1 VTSQTQDEELY
12 ELDLLIPTARF
23 VFSVEGE
30 RVDVLPEHRSPEASA
45 AYARLRAERPV
56 VGMTTFPNTVLLRG
70 PRTVLVDPG
79 LQLQNEP
86 VLGALAARGLGPA
99 DLDMVV
105 LTHAHDDHADA
116 LVDFPLDLPVVLHGL
131 EAGGRHWA
139 AVSGV
144 LEQHRLQ
151 FLEGEE
157 GEIAP
162 GLRWALTP
170 AHTAGSIAL
179 SCRTAAGVTVCCG
192 DTIGPQKEPFLAMD
206 PGEGEEA
213 AALLAAWRR
222 IRGFAP
228 DLVVAGHLPPFA
240 L

>member
-1 VTSQTQDEELY
+1 MVSPEPVAESYT
-12 ELDLLIPTARF
+12 LDLLIPTARF

-30 RVDVLPEHRSPEASA
+30 RVEVLPEHRSPEAFA

-56 VGMTTFPNTVLLRG
+56 VGMTTFPNTILLRG

-86 VLGALAARGLGPA
+86 VLGALAARGLAPA

-116 LVDFPLDLPVVLHGL
+116 LVDFPLDLPVVLH
-131 EAGGRHWA
+131 ERETKGRHWA

-151 FLEGEE
+151 LLAGEE
-157 GEIAP
+157 GAIAP
-162 GLRWALTP
+162 GLTWALTP
-170 AHTAGSIAL
+170 GHTGGSIAVC
-179 SCRTAAGVTVCCG
+179 CRTSAGTTVLCG
-192 DTIGPQKEPFLAMD
+192 DTVGPQAAPFLAMD
-206 PGEGEEA
+206 PGAGEDA
-213 AALLAAWRR
+213 ADLLGAWRR
-222 IRGFAP
+222 IRAFAP
-228 DLVVAGHLPPFA
+228 DLIVAGHLPP
-240 L
+240 LVP

>member
-1 VTSQTQDEELY
+1 MASPKPVAASYT
-12 ELDLLIPTARF
+12 LDLLIPTARF

-30 RVDVLPEHRSPEASA
+30 RVEVLPEHRSPEASA
-45 AYARLRAERPV
+45 AYARLRVERPV

-86 VLGALAARGLGPA
+86 ALGALAVRGRTPA

-116 LVDFPLDLPVVLHGL
+116 LVDFPLDLPVVLH
-131 EAGGRHWA
+131 ERETKGRHWA
-139 AVSGV
+139 AVRGV
-144 LEQHRLQ
+144 LEQHRLTL
-151 FLEGEE
+151 LEGEE

-162 GLRWALTP
+162 GLTWALTP
-170 AHTAGSIAL
+170 AHTGGSIAL
-179 SCRTAAGVTVCCG
+179 CCRTAAGTTVLCG
-192 DTIGPQKEPFLAMD
+192 DTVGPQAAPFLAME
-206 PGEGEEA
+206 PGEGQDAEE
-213 AALLAAWRR
+213 LLAAWRR
-222 IRGFAP
+222 IRAFGP

-240 L
+240 P

>member
-1 VTSQTQDEELY
+1 MASQERGTASY

-30 RVDVLPEHRSPEASA
+30 RVEVLPEHRSPEAAA

-70 PRTVLVDPG
+70 PRTILVDPG

-86 VLGALAARGLGPA
+86 VLGALALRGLGPA

-116 LVDFPLDLPVVLHGL
+116 LVDFPLDLPVVLH
-131 EAGGRHWA
+131 ERETSGRHWA

-151 FLEGEE
+151 FLRGEE
-157 GEIAP
+157 GEVAP
-162 GLRWALTP
+162 GLRWALTA

-179 SCRTAAGVTVCCG
+179 RCRTAAGTTVLCG
-192 DTIGPQKEPFLAMD
+192 DTVGPQAAPFLAMD
-206 PGEGEEA
+206 PGEGEDA

-222 IRGFAP
+222 IRAFEPA
-228 DLVVAGHLPPFA
+228 LVVAGHLPPFA
-240 L
+240 P

>member
-1 VTSQTQDEELY
+1 MASFESAGDLY
-12 ELDLLIPTARF
+12 ALDVLIPTARF

-30 RVDVLPEHRSPEASA
+30 QVEVLPEHRSPEASA
-45 AYARLRAERPV
+45 AYARLRGERPV

-70 PRTVLVDPG
+70 PRTILVDPG

-86 VLGALAARGLGPA
+86 VLRALAARGLAPA

-116 LVDFPLDLPVVLHGL
+116 LVDFPLELPVVLH
-131 EAGGRHWA
+131 EREPGGRHWP

-144 LEQHRLQ
+144 LERHRLQ

-157 GEIAP
+157 GEVAP
-162 GLRWALTP
+162 GLGWALTP
-170 AHTAGSIAL
+170 AHTPGSIAL
-179 SCRTAAGVTVCCG
+179 CCRTAAGVTVLCG
-192 DTIGPQKEPFLAMD
+192 DTVGPQAAPFLAMD
-206 PGEGEEA
+206 PGDGKEA
-213 AALLAAWRR
+213 AALLEAWRR
-222 IRGFAP
+222 IRAFGP
-228 DLVVAGHLPPFA
+228 DLLVAGHLPPFA